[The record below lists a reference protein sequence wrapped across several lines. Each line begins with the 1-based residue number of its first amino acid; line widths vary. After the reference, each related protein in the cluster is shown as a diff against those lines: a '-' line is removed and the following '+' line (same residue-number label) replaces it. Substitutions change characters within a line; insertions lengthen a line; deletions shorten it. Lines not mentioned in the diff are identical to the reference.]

1 METSPNLSTITEA
14 TVTSAMPSLYEGL
27 AALRAAR
34 EANYAKLRSGIAQE
48 AEARKAN
55 IGAIAEYV
63 EGERM
68 EHQFN
73 IKDMQIEIDKRRIYR
88 EYAQAAA
95 ELEER
100 EVRLRLERGKLE
112 QMEQKD
118 FLNTTKT
125 F

>member
-1 METSPNLSTITEA
+1 METSPNLSTITA
-14 TVTSAMPSLYEGL
+14 PPVVSAMPSLYESL

-34 EANYAKLRSGIAQE
+34 EANYVKLRSGIAQE
-48 AEARKAN
+48 EEARKAN
-55 IGAIAEYV
+55 IGAIAESV

-100 EVRLRLERGKLE
+100 ELRLRLEK
-112 QMEQKD
+112 EQKD
-118 FLNTTKT
+118 KRE
-125 F
+125 